1 MVSTIL
7 CPRCKT
13 KNSKTAEICYNCKK
27 QLKPSKKSSEKPS
40 EKSYKKYYEKP
51 PKKPLLSYFN
61 RESVDLKII
70 AIGTAI
76 FVLSNVILLEIAE
89 DYAVLISGFATLMFT
104 YLVFKNYYKI
114 NETRSLEM
122 KVLINYLIM
131 AVIGILILVFMFFTK
146 IIN

>member
-1 MVSTIL
+1 MVSTVL

-27 QLKPSKKSSEKPS
+27 PLKPSKKSSETSSKKP
-40 EKSYKKYYEKP
+40 YKESS
-51 PKKPLLSYFN
+51 KKPLLSYFN

-70 AIGTAI
+70 AIGTVI

-131 AVIGILILVFMFFTK
+131 ALIGILVLVFMFFAK

>member
-27 QLKPSKKSSEKPS
+27 PLKPSKKSSGKPS
-40 EKSYKKYYEKP
+40 EKSNKSSKR
-51 PKKPLLSYFN
+51 PLLSYFN
-61 RESVDLKII
+61 KESIDLKII

-76 FVLSNVILLEIAE
+76 FVLSNIILLEIAE

-104 YLVFKNYYKI
+104 YIIFKNYYKI
-114 NETRSLEM
+114 QEIRSLEM

-131 AVIGILILVFMFFTK
+131 ALIGILIILFMFLVK
-146 IIN
+146 IIG

>member
-1 MVSTIL
+1 MVSTVL
-7 CPRCKT
+7 CPRCNT

-27 QLKPSKKSSEKPS
+27 PLKSSKKSSEKPS
-40 EKSYKKYYEKP
+40 KNIL
-51 PKKPLLSYFN
+51 KKPLLSYFN
-61 RESVDLKII
+61 RESIDLKII

-76 FVLSNVILLEIAE
+76 FVLSNIILLNIAE

-114 NETRSLEM
+114 DEKRSLEM

-131 AVIGILILVFMFFTK
+131 AVIGILVLVFMFFTK